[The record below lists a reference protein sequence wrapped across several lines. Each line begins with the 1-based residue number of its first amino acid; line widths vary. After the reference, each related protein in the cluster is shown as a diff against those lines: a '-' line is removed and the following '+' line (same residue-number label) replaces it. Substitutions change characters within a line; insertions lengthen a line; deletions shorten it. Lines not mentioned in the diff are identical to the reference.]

1 MTKKNT
7 HSIKKIKELINK
19 KNIKNINLATQA
31 PEKNIFFMN
40 NILDQNI
47 DLLYKL
53 KNEQT
58 KN

>member
-1 MTKKNT
+1 M
-7 HSIKKIKELINK
+7 INK
-19 KNIKNINLATQA
+19 KNIKNLVLASQA
-31 PEKNIFFMN
+31 PEKNIFFIH

-53 KNEQT
+53 KNERT